1 MTLPPSTPRA
11 TAASV
16 AAPALPE
23 PTERALPR
31 YVQIA
36 MRMADLIDSGA
47 FKAGQRL
54 PSVRDTATQEGV
66 AISTTVQAFRWL
78 EERGLVQARPKA
90 GYFVAPRR
98 RGLALP
104 SVSKPPNR
112 SLPVDRESRSG
123 LILAQN
129 PDGQG
134 VSFGGAFPK
143 DQTFFQDDRIRV
155 ALGRATRIHRRSLI
169 EYDTSEGTLALR
181 QAAARRALHLGC
193 NLDADNIVITPS
205 CTNAISLFLRAV
217 TVPGDV
223 VALES
228 PTYFG
233 FLDLLESLGLRAL
246 EIPTHPRTG
255 LSLPALQLALDTQPV
270 KALLAVPTLSNP
282 LGAVMPLADKRAL
295 VAMLAQRGIPL
306 IEDVIFNDLLATD
319 ARRKAAKA
327 FDADGGVMVCGSF
340 TKTLAP
346 GVRLGWVDAGR
357 WRDRVATLKR
367 VHGDSTNIV
376 LEHALAD
383 LLTQGGYE
391 ARLRRLSD
399 SMRLRLA
406 EARRLIAASFPRG
419 TRVSNPPAG
428 YTLWIELPPD
438 VDSMQ
443 LHRLCTAQGI
453 AFGPGALFTATDRF
467 GSCLR
472 LSFAGIWG
480 ERERQALCQVG
491 RMATQMRQHAIHAQA
506 GNDEDGVAVGG
517 SAARSQAMLP
527 LAAVA

>member
-1 MTLPPSTPRA
+1 
-11 TAASV
+11 
-16 AAPALPE
+16 
-23 PTERALPR
+23 
-31 YVQIA
+31 
-36 MRMADLIDSGA
+36 
-47 FKAGQRL
+47 
-54 PSVRDTATQEGV
+54 
-66 AISTTVQAFRWL
+66 
-78 EERGLVQARPKA
+78 
-90 GYFVAPRR
+90 
-98 RGLALP
+98 
-104 SVSKPPNR
+104 
-112 SLPVDRESRSG
+112 
-123 LILAQN
+123 
-129 PDGQG
+129 
-134 VSFGGAFPK
+134 
-143 DQTFFQDDRIRV
+143 
-155 ALGRATRIHRRSLI
+155 
-169 EYDTSEGTLALR
+169 
-181 QAAARRALHLGC
+181 
-193 NLDADNIVITPS
+193 
-205 CTNAISLFLRAV
+205 
-217 TVPGDV
+217 
-223 VALES
+223 
-228 PTYFG
+228 
-233 FLDLLESLGLRAL
+233 
-246 EIPTHPRTG
+246 
-255 LSLPALQLALDTQPV
+255 
-270 KALLAVPTLSNP
+270 
-282 LGAVMPLADKRAL
+282 
-295 VAMLAQRGIPL
+295 MLAQRGIPL